1 MSFFVSVTFDL
12 NYAEPSDYTT
22 VKNKLEQIDLTK
34 FISGK
39 RKEVQLPSNTFASEF
54 DDDDFNK
61 STELRNYIEDE
72 LRKIFKTYQLA
83 GKFFIFV
90 GKKWAWKVGN
100 VT

>member
-12 NYAEPSDYTT
+12 NSAKPSDYTM

-39 RKEVQLPSNTFASEF
+39 RKEVQLPNNTFASEF
-54 DDDDFNK
+54 EGDDFDR
-61 STELRNYIEDE
+61 SVELRNYIENK
-72 LRKIFKTYQLA
+72 LRQIFKSQGLA